1 MTNHMKRIIIIAAA
15 LLASLSASAQFYYQ
29 DAANVDMLRHSR
41 QTSPERIEIMLPQV
55 NGYNVYKADLHLH
68 TIFSDGS
75 VTPEYRVREAW
86 YDGLD
91 VVASTEHVEVRP
103 YEGKMVTFLKGYVPE
118 GTKAFNTGISVKPA
132 DDRGIQVDLNYS
144 TKLYQQAAPGY
155 GITVIPG
162 IEITRDP
169 KTIGHYN
176 ALFVKDNNTIYDADP
191 AQSIRNAKAQGAIIM
206 QNHPGWRRTDLS
218 MLEFEKKVY
227 GEGLID
233 GIEIMNG
240 AEFYPKAIDRAMTN
254 GFFMASNTD
263 AHNATYESYRLNGTF
278 RNMTLILAKDKSL
291 ESLREALL
299 AHRTLA
305 YAYGSLAGEEQLL
318 KDFAKAALAVKVLS
332 TDAKGKKT
340 VALTNTTSF
349 PYLLRFGN
357 ANPVILNPFCTHR
370 TTVGKDADLK
380 FTVEN
385 MWCSEK
391 GHPHVVIEV
400 K

>member
-1 MTNHMKRIIIIAAA
+1 MKKIMIMAAA
-15 LLASLSASAQFYYQ
+15 MLASISASAQFYYQ
-29 DAANVDMLRHSR
+29 DASNVDMLRHSR
-41 QTSPERIEIMLPQV
+41 QTSPERVEIMLPQV

-68 TIFSDGS
+68 SIFSDGS

-103 YEGKMVTFLKGYVPE
+103 YEGKMVSFLKGYVPE
-118 GTKAFNTGISVKPA
+118 GTTAFNTGISVKPA

-144 TKLYQQAAPGY
+144 NKLYQKAAPGY

-191 AQSIRNAKAQGAIIM
+191 AQSIRNAKAQGALIM

-218 MLEFEKKVY
+218 MLEFETKVY
-227 GEGLID
+227 NEGLID

-240 AEFYPKAIDRAMTN
+240 AEFYPKAIDRALTN

-263 AHNATYESYRLNGTF
+263 AHNSTYESYRLNGTF
-278 RNMTLILAKDKSL
+278 RNMTLILAQDNSL

-305 YAYGSLAGEEQLL
+305 YAYGSLAGEQQLL
-318 KDFAKAALAVKVLS
+318 QDFFKASVSVKVLHVDS
-332 TDAKGKKT
+332 KGKKT
-340 VALTNTTSF
+340 VSLTNNTSLA
-349 PYLLRFGN
+349 YLLNFGG
-357 ANPVILNPFCTHR
+357 NPVILNPFCSYR
-370 TTVGKDADLK
+370 TTVAKDADLK
-380 FTVEN
+380 FTVDN

-391 GHPHVVIEV
+391 GHPQIVITVE
-400 K
+400 

>member
-1 MTNHMKRIIIIAAA
+1 MKRIIIIAAA
-15 LLASLSASAQFYYQ
+15 LLSGLSASAQYYYQ
-29 DAANVDMLRHSR
+29 DAANVDMLRHAR
-41 QTSPERIEIMLPQV
+41 QTGPERVEIILPQV

-75 VTPEYRVREAW
+75 VTPEYRLREAW

-103 YEGKMVTFLKGYVPE
+103 YEGKLLTYLKGYVPE
-118 GTKAFNTGISVKPA
+118 GTKAFNNSISGKPA
-132 DDRGIQVDLNYS
+132 DERGIQVDLNHS
-144 TKLYQQAAPGY
+144 VKLYQQAAPAY

-162 IEITRDP
+162 IEITRNP
-169 KTIGHYN
+169 KVIGHYN
-176 ALFVKDNNTIYDADP
+176 ALFIKDNNTVYDADP
-191 AQSIRNAKAQGAIIM
+191 AQSIRNAKAQGALIM
-206 QNHPGWRRTDLS
+206 QNHPGWRRSDLS
-218 MLEFEKKVY
+218 MLEFETKVY

-240 AEFYPKAIDRAMTN
+240 AEFYPKAIDRALTN
-254 GFFMASNTD
+254 GFFMAANTD
-263 AHNATYESYRLNGTF
+263 AHNSTYEQYRLNGTF

-291 ESLREALL
+291 ESLKEALL

-305 YAYGSLAGEEQLL
+305 YAFGSLAGEEQLL
-318 KDFAKAALAVKVLS
+318 KDFFNAAVAVNVLH
-332 TDAKGKKT
+332 TDAKGKRT
-340 VALTNTTSF
+340 VSLTNTTSF
-349 PYLLRFGN
+349 PYLLKFGN
-357 ANPVILNPFCTHR
+357 GNPILLNPFCSYR
-370 TTVGKDADLK
+370 TTVGKDADLN

-391 GHPHVVIEV
+391 GHPQIVMKV